1 MHPFSFLAKDADGAA
16 RRARR
21 VYFGCSTQSLI
32 RAFPGA
38 TQLDTPPVVDMDQ

>member
-1 MHPFSFLAKDADGAA
+1 MARLAGLGA
-16 RRARR
+16 